1 MTTTTDRTGRH
12 LLREPARK
20 DRRVRF
26 QRGGQKGTHPAAARH
41 PSQEGM
47 GRLPSWE
54 GWPKAGV
61 GRYPCLALVLV
72 LLVGCSQP
80 LTTRQ
85 KSTGVGALLG
95 GATGAVIGAAVG
107 RPAAG
112 AAIGGALG
120 AGTGALVGDRMQQ
133 RDTEIAQQEGQIQRQ
148 SQELARNRQLLEELK
163 RQGLEAEETTR
174 GVVVNLPDVLFQ
186 FGQASLTPQAR
197 DRVTDISTILNTQAR
212 GRRISVEGHTDAIG
226 SEDANQRLSEHRATS
241 VTDALADNGVS
252 RSRVSVKGYGE
263 RYPVAPNTNPD
274 GSDNPSGRA
283 KNRRVEVVI
292 EN

>member
-1 MTTTTDRTGRH
+1 M
-12 LLREPARK
+12 
-20 DRRVRF
+20 
-26 QRGGQKGTHPAAARH
+26 
-41 PSQEGM
+41 
-47 GRLPSWE
+47 
-54 GWPKAGV
+54 
-61 GRYPCLALVLV
+61 GRYPCLAFVLVL

-120 AGTGALVGDRMQQ
+120 AGTGALVGDQMQQ
-133 RDTEIAQQEGQIQRQ
+133 RRYRDGPARGDRSSARVRNWPAIASSWKNSNG
-148 SQELARNRQLLEELK
+148 
-163 RQGLEAEETTR
+163 QGLEAAETTR

-197 DRVTDISTILNTQAR
+197 DRVADISTILNTQAR
-212 GRRISVEGHTDAIG
+212 GRLISVEGHTDAIG